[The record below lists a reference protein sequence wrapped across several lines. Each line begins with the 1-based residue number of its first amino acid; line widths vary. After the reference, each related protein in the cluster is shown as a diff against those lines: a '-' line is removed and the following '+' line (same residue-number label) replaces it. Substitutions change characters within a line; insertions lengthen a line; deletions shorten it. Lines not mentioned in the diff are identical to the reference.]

1 MYILRKS
8 VAAVIRLQMGQS
20 LVVPRH
26 LSQHNRQHVCQQP
39 VEAVG
44 SLYGSRH
51 IRHRTAG
58 ARQDSFLCHFSFQQ
72 GQNPQ

>member
-1 MYILRKS
+1 
-8 VAAVIRLQMGQS
+8 MGQS

-26 LSQHNRQHVCQQP
+26 LSQHNRQQVCQQP

-51 IRHRTAG
+51 IRHTTAG
-58 ARQDSFLCHFSFQQ
+58 ARQDPFSLLSQFPTEAKLARDSAHRIRHFDFQC
-72 GQNPQ
+72 